1 MTTAIDSLR
10 KILKDETRRKI
21 ILKVNEKG
29 IIGYTDLMESLNIT
43 STGTLNYHLKV
54 LGGLLKK
61 NDLGQYA
68 LSEKGQVAF
77 KVLTE
82 FPEGPPADQA
92 KKWKTVIAG
101 LLAAANGVSLI
112 VSSGLYSIGY
122 IDWHFFSSQIVYSL
136 VAFLVALIIFKLPTS
151 RPKYDPNRARKITGF
166 SFVLGGAIFTSIFL
180 FFATGVIL
188 MTILGTRI
196 PGGTLGTAFLLWSFG
211 LGPIIGGLIG
221 YILFKKSKYSK
232 PSFYSPF

>member
-1 MTTAIDSLR
+1 MTSAIDSLH

-21 ILKVNEKG
+21 ILKVKEKG

-54 LGGLLKK
+54 LGDLLKK
-61 NDLGQYA
+61 NDLGQYI
-68 LSEKGQVAF
+68 LSEKCQIAF

-92 KKWKTVIAG
+92 KKWKTIVAG

-122 IDWHFFSSQIVYSL
+122 IDWHFFSSQIIYSL

-151 RPKYDPNRARKITGF
+151 RPKYDPNRARKLTGF
-166 SFVLGGAIFTSIFL
+166 SFVLGGALFTSIFL
-180 FFATGVIL
+180 FFALGLIL
-188 MTILGTRI
+188 MAILGTRI
-196 PGGTLGTAFLLWSFG
+196 PAGTLGNTFLFCAFGF
-211 LGPIIGGLIG
+211 GPIIGGIIG
-221 YILFKKSKYSK
+221 YMVFKRSKYSK
-232 PSFYSPF
+232 PSFYSPL